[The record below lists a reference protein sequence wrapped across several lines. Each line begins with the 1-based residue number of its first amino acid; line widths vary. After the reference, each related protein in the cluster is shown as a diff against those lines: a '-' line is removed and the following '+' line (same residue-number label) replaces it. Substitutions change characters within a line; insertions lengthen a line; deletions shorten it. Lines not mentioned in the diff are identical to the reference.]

1 MAAPHMSEK
10 PADGVDRPDAGGSS
24 HEDEKALQELRTLLL
39 SEEQHE
45 IVALRERL
53 ESPQQRARDVSA
65 VVAEAIQ
72 LRRAQG
78 GGQELSAA
86 LTPSVEE
93 AVRESV
99 RKDSHVL
106 VEALFPVMGP
116 AIRRSV
122 AEVFRSTVESFNKVL
137 ESTFSIRGLQWR
149 IEAIRAGRPYA
160 EVALLRSLVYRV
172 EQVFLIHLKT
182 SLVLQHVV
190 GPSLVTQDAD
200 MVSSM
205 LSAIRD
211 FVRDSFSSQPNASA
225 GDSLDSLQMGD
236 VQVWIEQGP
245 QAIIAAVI
253 RGQAPQEL
261 RVALKEKMEEV
272 HRRYA
277 NELERFEGDPAPFGA
292 FRSELAACLTASYRD
307 DKPAKS
313 HPYLYVC
320 AIVLAVLLGG
330 WFGYAEFQNYK
341 WARFVDGLRQKPGI
355 VVTSFGKSGGRYQIQ
370 GLRDPLAVD
379 PTTLVGQ
386 ARLDPRK
393 AEFRWG
399 AYYALDDSLVQE
411 RAAALLKPPGG
422 VTLSVQDG
430 TLRVSGDGT
439 SEWQK
444 SMRERAPLIAGIR
457 AVDDG
462 DLTNENS
469 LSRLKAALES
479 KIILFDLAA
488 AEINPQQQ
496 ASVTDASRTIQKLLQ
511 AAAQLGQSAAIE
523 LVGHAD
529 SSGPESTN
537 VLLSQERATN
547 VLHSLERSGVASKSL
562 RASGVGM
569 SSPLRA
575 ETDEQNRQ
583 YNRSVT
589 FRVVGMESSQ
599 SR

>member
-10 PADGVDRPDAGGSS
+10 PANGDDRPSAGGSPND
-24 HEDEKALQELRTLLL
+24 DEKALQELRSLLL

-45 IVALRERL
+45 IIALRERL
-53 ESPQQRARDVSA
+53 ESTEQRALDVSA
-65 VVAEAIQ
+65 VVAEAIE
-72 LRRAQG
+72 LRRAH
-78 GGQELSAA
+78 GGQQALSAA
-86 LTPSVEE
+86 LTPTVEE

-137 ESTFSIRGLQWR
+137 ESTFSVRGLQWR

-190 GPSLVTQDAD
+190 ASALVTQDAD

-211 FVRDSFSSQPNASA
+211 FVRDSFSTQQS
-225 GDSLDSLQMGD
+225 DSLDSLQMGD

-261 RVALKEKMEEV
+261 RVTLKEKVEEV
-272 HRRYA
+272 HRRFP
-277 NELERFEGDPAPFGA
+277 NELEKFEGNPAPFES
-292 FRSELAACLTASYRD
+292 FRSELTACLTASYRND
-307 DKPAKS
+307 EPAKNR
-313 HPYLYVC
+313 PYVYVC
-320 AIVLAVLLGG
+320 LAVVAALLAA
-330 WFGYAEFQNYK
+330 WFTFSTLRNRQ
-341 WARFVDGLRQKPGI
+341 WAQYVDDLKQQPGI
-355 VVTSFGKSGGRYQIQ
+355 VVTSFDRANGRYRIQ
-370 GLRDPLAVD
+370 GLRDPLAAD
-379 PTTLVGQ
+379 PSALLDQ
-386 ARLDPRK
+386 RKLDPRQ
-393 AEFRWG
+393 AEFHWS
-399 AYYALDDSLVQE
+399 AFYALDDALVLK
-411 RAAALLKPPGG
+411 RATALLQPPASA
-422 VTLSVQDG
+422 TLSVHNG
-430 TLRVSGDGT
+430 TLQVAGYAS

-444 SMRERAPLIAGIR
+444 NMKERALLIAGIT
-457 AVDDG
+457 AVDDK
-462 DLTNENS
+462 DLQNENS
-469 LSRLKAALES
+469 PARLKSALES
-479 KIILFDLAA
+479 EVILFDLAQ
-488 AEINPQQQ
+488 AEISSRQQ
-496 ASVTDASRTIQKLLQ
+496 ASLAEASHLIQRLLQ
-511 AAAQLGQSAAIE
+511 TAQAAPGSAIVE
-523 LVGHAD
+523 IVGHAD
-529 SSGPESTN
+529 SSGAEATN

-547 VLHSLERSGVASKSL
+547 AMRALVRLGISAKSL

-569 SSPLRA
+569 SSPLRP

-589 FRVVGMESSQ
+589 FRMAASENPQ

>member
-10 PADGVDRPDAGGSS
+10 PADGVDGPSAGGSPND
-24 HEDEKALQELRTLLL
+24 DEKALQELRSLLL

-53 ESPQQRARDVSA
+53 DSTEQRTLEVSA
-65 VVAEAIQ
+65 VVAEAIN

-78 GGQELSAA
+78 GNQELSAA
-86 LTPSVEE
+86 LTPTVEE

-122 AEVFRSTVESFNKVL
+122 AEVFRSTVQSFNQVL

-149 IEAIRAGRPYA
+149 FEALRMGRPYA

-190 GPSLVTQDAD
+190 DPTVVTQDAD

-211 FVRDSFSSQPNASA
+211 FVRDSFSTQQS
-225 GDSLDSLQMGD
+225 DSLDSLQMGQ

-261 RVALKEKMEEV
+261 RLSLKEKLEEV
-272 HRRYA
+272 HQRFSR
-277 NELERFEGDPAPFGA
+277 ELDDFAGDPAAFEA
-292 FRSELAACLTASYRD
+292 FRPELVACLTASYRHE
-307 DKPAKS
+307 KSAKS
-313 HPYLYVC
+313 RPYLSVC
-320 AIVLAVLLGG
+320 AIALAVLLAG
-330 WFGYAEFQNYK
+330 WYGYTAIQNRK
-341 WARFVDGLRQKPGI
+341 WSQYVESLRQQPGI
-355 VVTSFGKSGGRYQIQ
+355 VVTSFQRANGRYRIQ

-379 PTTLVGQ
+379 PASLLG
-386 ARLDPRK
+386 ARELDPSR
-393 AEFRWG
+393 AEFHWS
-399 AYYALDDSLVQE
+399 AFYALDDSLVLK
-411 RAAALLKPPGG
+411 RAIALLQPPAD
-422 VTLSVQDG
+422 VNLSVQNG
-430 TLRVSGDGT
+430 ALHATGD
-439 SEWQK
+439 SSADWKK
-444 SMRERAPLIAGIR
+444 SLEARAPLIAGIT
-457 AVDDG
+457 AVDDRELN
-462 DLTNENS
+462 DENS
-469 LSRLKAALES
+469 PNRLKAGLES
-479 KIILFDLAA
+479 KVILFDLAQS
-488 AEINPQQQ
+488 EINPRQRQNLAAAAQ
-496 ASVTDASRTIQKLLQ
+496 TIQKLLQ
-511 AAAQLGQSAAIE
+511 TASPAGGTLVVE

-529 SSGPESTN
+529 SSGPEATN
-537 VLLSQERATN
+537 VLLSQERADSATQAL
-547 VLHSLERSGVASKSL
+547 VRLGVPAQSL
-562 RASGVGM
+562 RATGVGL
-569 SSPLRA
+569 SAPLRP
-575 ETDEQNRQ
+575 ETDEENRQ

-589 FRVVGMESSQ
+589 FRVVGPEAPQ
-599 SR
+599 NR

>member
-10 PADGVDRPDAGGSS
+10 PANGDDRPSAGGSP
-24 HEDEKALQELRTLLL
+24 HDDEKALQELRSLLL

-53 ESPQQRARDVSA
+53 ENSDQRAQDVSS

-78 GGQELSAA
+78 GGEELSAA
-86 LTPSVEE
+86 LTPTVEE

-137 ESTFSIRGLQWR
+137 ESTFSVRGLRWR
-149 IEAIRAGRPYA
+149 IEAISTGRPYA

-190 GPSLVTQDAD
+190 ASSLVAQDAD

-211 FVRDSFSSQPNASA
+211 FVRDSFSAEQS
-225 GDSLDSLQMGD
+225 DSLDSLQMGD

-245 QAIIAAVI
+245 HAVVAAVI
-253 RGQAPQEL
+253 RGQAPQQL
-261 RVALKEKMEEV
+261 RVALKEKLEEV
-272 HRRYA
+272 HRRFP
-277 NELERFEGDPAPFGA
+277 NELEKFDGNPVPFEA
-292 FRSELAACLTASYRD
+292 FRSELTACLTASYRNE
-307 DKPAKS
+307 KPAKGR
-313 HPYLYVC
+313 PYVYVC
-320 AIVLAVLLGG
+320 VGVLGVLLAS
-330 WFGYAEFQNYK
+330 WFTFSALRNRQ
-341 WARFVDGLRQKPGI
+341 WARYVDELKQQPGI
-355 VVTSFGKSGGRYQIQ
+355 VVTSFDRANGRYRIQ
-370 GLRDPLAVD
+370 GLRDPLAAD
-379 PTTLVGQ
+379 PEALLDQ
-386 ARLDPRK
+386 RKLDPRQ
-393 AEFRWG
+393 AEFHWS
-399 AYYALDDSLVQE
+399 AFYALDDALVLK
-411 RAAALLKPPGG
+411 RATALLQPPASA
-422 VTLSVQDG
+422 TLSAQNGVLHVAG
-430 TLRVSGDGT
+430 YASSG
-439 SEWQK
+439 WQK
-444 SMRERAPLIAGIR
+444 IMKERAPLIAGIS
-457 AVDDG
+457 AVDDE
-462 DLTNENS
+462 DLQNENS
-469 LSRLKAALES
+469 PARLKSTVES
-479 KIILFDLAA
+479 TDILFDLAQ
-488 AEINPQQQ
+488 AEINPRQQTSLTE
-496 ASVTDASRTIQKLLQ
+496 AARLIQRLLQ
-511 AAAQLGQSAAIE
+511 TPQAMPAGSVVE

-529 SSGPESTN
+529 SSGAEATN

-547 VLHSLERSGVASKSL
+547 TMRALVRLGVPWKSL

-569 SSPLRA
+569 SSPLRP

-583 YNRSVT
+583 YNRSVS
-589 FRVVGMESSQ
+589 FRIAASESPQ